1 VEIAKLTD
9 GYIEVVHEHNHC
21 AAYRHDVSLL
31 SLKSAGSLLVSGLR
45 GGDTVEKTMGELV
58 SNKRSTE
65 GLELLALHRIT
76 QLIGT
81 AVNLETTLA
90 NILQVL
96 HDSLKMERATLL
108 LMDEVSQRLTI
119 RASCGLSE
127 AEEQRGVYKPDE
139 GVCGQIFQSRSPF
152 VVPDIHSE
160 PLFLNRTGAR
170 PLFSKSKLSFLG
182 VPILVAGYPVGVLTV
197 DRLFGA
203 EVSFEEDI
211 RFLTVL
217 STLIGQFLRL
227 HEEIRKKEA
236 SLQEENRPLKAKLHS
251 QHDGHFIIG
260 HSKPMQEVY
269 GIIEK
274 ISQSSVTALLLGESG
289 TGKEL
294 VARAIHDS
302 GGRKDKP
309 FIKVNCAAL
318 PETLLESEL
327 FGHERGA
334 FTGAHATRQGRFE
347 LADNGT
353 IFLDEIGEMPLAL
366 QSKMLRA
373 LQEKQFERIGGSKTF
388 SVDIRII
395 AATNVSL
402 EQAVAAGKFRADL
415 YYRLNVVP
423 IILPPLRDRQ
433 EDIPLLFNH
442 FLQKSNQRNGRNIKL
457 TSELLDFLVTY
468 RWPGNVR
475 EMQNLV
481 ERMVILAEGE
491 RLTLADLPA
500 EVLISR
506 SGIAEEPSVLLSLP
520 QAAAP
525 VSKETRGRLSL
536 QDIERAEVESALRR
550 HGWVQVRAARELGL
564 TQRQMGYKIKKYNLS
579 RYDAY

>member
-1 VEIAKLTD
+1 MNDVLT
-9 GYIEVVHEHNHC
+9 ENE
-21 AAYRHDVSLL
+21 
-31 SLKSAGSLLVSGLR
+31 
-45 GGDTVEKTMGELV
+45 
-58 SNKRSTE
+58 RSTTE
-65 GLELLALHRIT
+65 GLELLALHCIT

-81 AVNLETTLA
+81 AVNLETTLTS
-90 NILQVL
+90 ILQVL
-96 HDSLKMERATLL
+96 HDTMRMERATLL
-108 LMDEVSQRLTI
+108 LMDEETQRLTI
-119 RASCGLSE
+119 HASCGLSV
-127 AEEQRGVYKPDE
+127 AEEMRGVYKPDE

-170 PLFSKSKLSFLG
+170 PRLSKTRISFLG
-182 VPILVAGYPVGVLTV
+182 VPILVEGAPVGVLSV
-197 DRLFGA
+197 DRLFGP

-217 STLIGQFLRL
+217 ATLIGQFLRL
-227 HEEIRKKEA
+227 HEEIRRKEA
-236 SLQEENRPLKAKLHS
+236 RLKEENRSLKAKLHGM
-251 QHDGHFIIG
+251 HDGHFIIG

-274 ISQSSVTALLLGESG
+274 ISQSDVTALLLGESG

-294 VARAIHDS
+294 VARAIHES
-302 GGRKDKP
+302 GNRKDKP

-318 PETLLESEL
+318 PENLLESEL

-347 LADNGT
+347 LTDNGV

-366 QSKMLRA
+366 QAKMLRV
-373 LQEKQFERIGGSKTF
+373 LQEKQFERIGGSRTH
-388 SVDIRII
+388 SVDVRII

-402 EQAVAAGKFRADL
+402 EQAAAAGRFRADL

-423 IILPPLRDRQ
+423 IHLPPLRDRR
-433 EDIPLLFNH
+433 EDIPLLLNH
-442 FLQKSNQRNGRNIKL
+442 FLQRSNQRNGRNIKL
-457 TSELLDFLVTY
+457 TSELLDFLGGY

-491 RLTLADLPA
+491 RLTLADLPV
-500 EVLISR
+500 EVLAPGGGVTSTG
-506 SGIAEEPSVLLSLP
+506 SPALPVFESVP
-520 QAAAP
+520 IP
-525 VSKETRGRLSL
+525 VEKKRRRSL
-536 QDIERAEVESALRR
+536 QDIERAEIELALRR
-550 HGWVQVRAARELGL
+550 HGWVQIRAARELGL
-564 TQRQMGYKIKKYNLS
+564 TQRQMGYRIRKYNLS
-579 RYDAY
+579 RYEAY